1 MDLFNALNTGH
12 EGGCGTLHANRPQ
25 DIPARIEALALLA
38 GVSREAVHSQASAA
52 LRIAIHLDRNEF
64 GRRYLQSIAVVR
76 RRNAVGPVQTTLA
89 LSFDQAGQ
97 IREWPGYPQLC
108 DELGQPLRLTPP
120 RIESPS
126 PLRRINGEP
135 MPDFHPGM
143 TPRETPRD
151 VHPGDA
157 PPCDVHPGETAP
169 RDVRPGEL
177 PPREEEP

>member
-1 MDLFNALNTGH
+1 MDSSAVHL
-12 EGGCGTLHANRPQ
+12 GGCGTLHANRPQ

-64 GRRYLQSIAVVR
+64 GRRYLQSIAVMR

-97 IREWPGYPQLC
+97 IREWPGFPQLC
-108 DELGQPLRLTPP
+108 DELGQSLLVGTPRTEPPPTP
-120 RIESPS
+120 RT
-126 PLRRINGEP
+126 INGEP
-135 MPDFHPGM
+135 LRN
-143 TPRETPRD
+143 PRP
-151 VHPGDA
+151 A
-157 PPCDVHPGETAP
+157 F
-169 RDVRPGEL
+169 